1 MSFRPVWALAVLAAL
16 AAAATTS
23 CAPRSSGTAKM
34 QWGEPAGGFQVG
46 LCVRE
51 SVAGPRPR
59 FALVFAVRNAG
70 DKQVRFLKLAARS
83 GFWGQKLP
91 VEVAVAGKPCAYK
104 GPTPGK
110 AEAPPADAYVRLA
123 PGAEDSA
130 EAVLNPEQWGLQP
143 PFAADVTF
151 VFGQSRSGPVRI
163 QAGR

>member
-1 MSFRPVWALAVLAAL
+1 MGFRPVWALAVLATL

-23 CAPRSSGTAKM
+23 CAPRSSGTVKM
-34 QWGEPAGGFQVG
+34 QWGEPAGGVQVG
-46 LCVRE
+46 LCVKE
-51 SVAGPRPR
+51 AAAGPRPR

-70 DKQVRFLKLAARS
+70 DKPVRALRLAARS
-83 GFWGQKLP
+83 GYWGQKLP
-91 VEVAVAGKPCAYK
+91 LEVAVAGKPCAYH

-110 AEAPPADAYVRLA
+110 AEAPPPDAYVKLA

-130 EAVLNPEQWGLQP
+130 EAVMSPEHWGLQP

-151 VFGQSRSGPVRI
+151 VFGPARSGPVRI